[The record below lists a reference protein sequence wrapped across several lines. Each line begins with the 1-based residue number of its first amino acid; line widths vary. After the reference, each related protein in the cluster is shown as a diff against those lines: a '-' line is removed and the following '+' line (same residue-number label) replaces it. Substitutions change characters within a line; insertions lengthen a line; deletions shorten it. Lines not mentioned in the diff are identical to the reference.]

1 MRARAEAGPGAAL
14 VAGRLA
20 ERVSAASYGTV
31 LVLAALAVVDEGDVA
46 SGWGWEL
53 ITGVGL
59 ATWVAHLYAEIVGDH
74 LRHRAAHE
82 SMELRRAMADGSPIL
97 LAAIPPAV
105 MLLLGRLGVVADR
118 VALWAGVGVAFIQ
131 LVGLGAFVG
140 SAVSSRHSSTW
151 LYAAVTAAFGAI
163 VVSLKVVLGH

>member
-1 MRARAEAGPGAAL
+1 MHTPDL
-14 VAGRLA
+14 VQRWPRERLA

-31 LVLAALAVVDEGDVA
+31 LVLTALAVVDAGDVA

-74 LRHRAAHE
+74 LRHRDAHE
-82 SMELRRAMADGSPIL
+82 STELRRAMADGSPIL
-97 LAAIPPAV
+97 IAAVPPAV
-105 MLLLGRLGVVADR
+105 VLLLGRLGVIADR
-118 VALWAGVGVAFIQ
+118 VALWAAVGVAFLQ

-140 SAVSSRHSSTW
+140 WAVSPRHSSTW
-151 LYAAVTAAFGAI
+151 LYAGVTGAFGAI
-163 VVSLKVVLGH
+163 VVILKIVLGH